1 MFFCER
7 ELRDNHI
14 LKKPVRVKWQ
24 DDFFTDSCLTWY
36 ASKKELRLTR
46 FGRSFSLLQAKYT
59 GALFVLAKESDVDYA
74 AFLFDTEDAIQQYL
88 DAFGLTPAETNCLV
102 QSNAASLELQEDA
115 AIAQFIS
122 HLTMDFPSSY
132 EMARAAREIIAQNQ
146 PFHVTKNP
154 DQSLLDWIQMEYR
167 LFRTIEHDRYGGIV
181 TAGFSTVD
189 DFLTLANKILNRR
202 KSRTLFFLP
211 QRSTTTFRFRPKNSA
226 RLLQK
231 PPAKTAGGKCT
242 MRPTAFAAS
251 RNTSAHSSKAFRPH
265 KWMKCR
271 RNASCLS
278 CRNRISRRFHEPG
291 RIEYGPSINSFLT

>member
-102 QSNAASLELQEDA
+102 QSNAASLEL
-115 AIAQFIS
+115 
-122 HLTMDFPSSY
+122 
-132 EMARAAREIIAQNQ
+132 
-146 PFHVTKNP
+146 
-154 DQSLLDWIQMEYR
+154 
-167 LFRTIEHDRYGGIV
+167 
-181 TAGFSTVD
+181 
-189 DFLTLANKILNRR
+189 
-202 KSRTLFFLP
+202 
-211 QRSTTTFRFRPKNSA
+211 
-226 RLLQK
+226 
-231 PPAKTAGGKCT
+231 
-242 MRPTAFAAS
+242 
-251 RNTSAHSSKAFRPH
+251 
-265 KWMKCR
+265 
-271 RNASCLS
+271 
-278 CRNRISRRFHEPG
+278 
-291 RIEYGPSINSFLT
+291 